1 MELLNKDKNPITSYE
16 VAKTFAWLLGIAI
29 SAGYI
34 KSGDAEQIS
43 LYIPAFAMAA
53 SLVINWLVTYYKQRA
68 NATPWN
74 ADNPLVNYPEDLT
87 GFEPGAAASKKQ
99 ASE

>member
-1 MELLNKDKNPITSYE
+1 MNKPKALDMEAEPITANE
-16 VAKTFAWLLGIAI
+16 IIKTAVWLLGIAI

-53 SLVINWLVTYYKQRA
+53 SLVVNWVITKYRQRD
-68 NATPWN
+68 NVTPWT
-74 ADNPLVNYPEDLT
+74 AENPLVKYPEDPTPL
-87 GFEPGAAASKKQ
+87 
-99 ASE
+99 